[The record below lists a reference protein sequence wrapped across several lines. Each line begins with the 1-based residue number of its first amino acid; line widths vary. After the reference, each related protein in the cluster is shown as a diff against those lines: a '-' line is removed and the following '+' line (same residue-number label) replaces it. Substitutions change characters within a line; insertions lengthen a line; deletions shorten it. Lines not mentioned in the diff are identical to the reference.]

1 MKRIKLHVA
10 LLFCLIATGAIA
22 QTDTAERRF
31 ALPEHGNFVITVPR
45 DWKDQVRQP
54 PDRLPPTIV
63 FGPGSGRPFHVVM
76 TPIWPP
82 TKEHALPARDQV
94 RAAIERGAQEASS
107 QAVEKELRVL
117 ELQGRSGAGFYFT
130 ATDRAPKPGEYK
142 FLTQGSILVGK
153 LVVNFT
159 ILTNDG
165 QEAVVKQ
172 ALDALKNAAQD
183 GV

>member
-10 LLFCLIATGAIA
+10 LLFCLIATAAIA

-31 ALPEHGNFVITVPR
+31 ALPDHGNFVITVPR
-45 DWKDQVRQP
+45 DWKDQLRQP

-63 FGPGSGRPFHVVM
+63 FGPGSGKPFHVVM

-82 TKEHALPARDQV
+82 TKDHALPSRDQV
-94 RAAIERGAQEASS
+94 RAAIERGAQEAGS
-107 QAVEKELRVL
+107 QAVEKELRVV
-117 ELQGRSGAGFYFT
+117 ELQGRSGAGFYFS

-142 FLTQGSILVGK
+142 LLTQGSILVGK

-172 ALDALKNAAQD
+172 ALDALRSAAQD

>member
-1 MKRIKLHVA
+1 MKRIKLYVA
-10 LLFCLIATGAIA
+10 LLLCLIATTAIA

-31 ALPEHGNFVITVPR
+31 ALPDHGNFVITVPR
-45 DWKDQVRQP
+45 DWKDQLRQP
-54 PDRLPPTIV
+54 PDRSPPTIV
-63 FGPGSGRPFHVVM
+63 FGPGSGKPFHVVM
-76 TPIWPP
+76 IPIWPP
-82 TKEHALPARDQV
+82 TKEHALPSRDQV
-94 RAAIERGAQEASS
+94 RAAIERGAQEAGS
-107 QAVEKELRVL
+107 QAVEKELRAV
-117 ELQGRSGAGFYFT
+117 ELQGRSGAGFYFS

-172 ALDALKNAAQD
+172 ALEALKSAAQD